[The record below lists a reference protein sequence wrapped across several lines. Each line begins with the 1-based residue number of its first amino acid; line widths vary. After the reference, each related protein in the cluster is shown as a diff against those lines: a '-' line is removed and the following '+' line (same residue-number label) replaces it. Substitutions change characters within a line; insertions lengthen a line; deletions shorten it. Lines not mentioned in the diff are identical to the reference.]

1 MRAIPVVLLWLLL
14 VCAVVWIVS
23 PLFNWTMDVLQ

>member
-14 VCAVVWIVS
+14 VCIVVWGVS
-23 PLFNWTMDVLQ
+23 PCFNLIMDVLR